1 MGRTLITGL
10 RPDCT
15 VVFGIDEVTSPPGSG
30 FLERSLVEWAAMV
43 RAILLTSLLPFLV
56 GAADFT
62 VGSATAP
69 SGQKATGYI
78 AVPAGVDAAASIP
91 VMVVNG
97 ARPGPV
103 LALVAGSHGTE
114 YASILALQKLAQV
127 ADPAE
132 LSGTLIILPLI
143 NVPSFAQKV
152 PHLNP
157 VDGKNMNRFYPGKPD
172 GTQTERVSWA
182 IAKQVVEKCDYL
194 IDLHGGDLDENLRRY
209 SYLATTGKE
218 SQDAASRAMVLAFGL
233 DHIIRQDFRTPV
245 APGGT
250 VTLTRYAAGL
260 GKPCVAAEAGHAG
273 VSDAEDVDSLIQG
286 CRDVARHL
294 KMLSGPVAM
303 VEHPLWLSRVSVV
316 TSELDGV
323 FYPLVG
329 PERYVSQGM
338 KIGYVTDY
346 FGNKIWD
353 ATSPIAGVVLYI
365 GAVPSLKKGDT
376 IAHIGEIEK

>member
-1 MGRTLITGL
+1 MA
-10 RPDCT
+10 
-15 VVFGIDEVTSPPGSG
+15 V
-30 FLERSLVEWAAMV
+30 
-43 RAILLTSLLPFLV
+43 LLPFLV
-56 GAADFT
+56 GATDFT
-62 VGSATAP
+62 VGSATAR

-91 VMVVNG
+91 AIVVNG

-114 YASILALQKLAQV
+114 YASILALQKLAQA

-157 VDGKNMNRFYPGKPD
+157 VDGKNMNRFYPGRPD

-209 SYLATTGKE
+209 SYLAATGKE
-218 SQDAASRAMVLAFGL
+218 AQDAASRALVLAFGL
-233 DHIIRQDFRTPV
+233 DHIILQDFRTPV
-245 APGGT
+245 APGGA
-250 VTLTRYAAGL
+250 VTLTRFAAGL
-260 GKPCVAAEAGHAG
+260 GKPCVTAEAGHAG
-273 VSDAEDVDSLIQG
+273 VSDAADVDSLIQG
-286 CRDVARHL
+286 CWKVARHL
-294 KMLSGPVAM
+294 KMLSGPVSP
-303 VEHPLWLSRVSVV
+303 VEHPLWLSRVSIV

-329 PERYVSQGM
+329 PEAYVSQGM

-346 FGNKIWD
+346 FGEKVWD

-376 IAHIGEIEK
+376 IAHIGEIGK